1 VRVSSSDQPWQLPA
15 VDPASAA
22 QAAFE
27 RAARAAGLDPADR
40 WVGGYA
46 DYEWRHLRR
55 LLEAYRIDISGRDV
69 FELGF
74 NVGGSSVVLA
84 ALGARVQGADIDPV
98 MQPVAATNLARHGF
112 DGGGLR
118 HVGDTRALPFAAA
131 AFDVILANSVLEY
144 VDPAQLD
151 GVIAELHRILRP
163 GGQMLICGTASRL
176 SPREGHSR
184 RWLVNYLPRGFDRL
198 TGRAWQRGLSPLA
211 LARALRGRFTPVGQ
225 RGWGDARCAIHGRL
239 SPAARLVSALARLAG
254 IGPGWI
260 APYIELLLV
269 RR

>member
-1 VRVSSSDQPWQLPA
+1 VSSRDQPWQLPA

-27 RAARAAGLDPADR
+27 RAVRAAGLDPADR

-98 MQPVAATNLARHGF
+98 MPPVAAANLARHGF
-112 DGGGLR
+112 DDGGLV
-118 HVGDTRALPFAAA
+118 HVADTRSLPCEPRS
-131 AFDVILANSVLEY
+131 FDFVLANSVLEY
-144 VDPAQLD
+144 VDPAHLG
-151 GVIAELHRILRP
+151 GVIAELHRILKP
-163 GGQMLICGTASRL
+163 GGRMLICGTASRL

-184 RWLVNYLPRGFDRL
+184 RWLVNYWPRGFDRL
-198 TGRAWQRGLSPLA
+198 TGSTVQRGLSPLA
-211 LARALRGRFTPVGQ
+211 LARALRDRFDVVGQ
-225 RGWGDARCAIHGRL
+225 GGWGQARRAIHGRL
-239 SPAARLVSALARLAG
+239 SPAARLVAAAGTLTG
-254 IGPGWI
+254 IGPGWL
-260 APYIELLLV
+260 APYIELSLI
-269 RR
+269 RP